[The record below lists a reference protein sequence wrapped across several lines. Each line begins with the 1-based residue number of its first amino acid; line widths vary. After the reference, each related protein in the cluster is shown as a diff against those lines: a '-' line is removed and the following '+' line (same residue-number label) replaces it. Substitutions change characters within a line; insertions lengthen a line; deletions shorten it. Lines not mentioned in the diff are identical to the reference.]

1 MSSPKILV
9 AEDILCGPGCPHEVE
24 TRLIDGKLLKVY
36 KNLVPT
42 LRDFWVSAVEK
53 NGDKTYIV
61 FDSERLTYRQVFDR
75 SVRTAGVF
83 YTVYGIRKGDRV
95 AVCSRNVSEYLII
108 FWATHLL
115 GAVPA
120 LVNAWLPLEPL
131 TFCIVHTQPRLL
143 IVDAERAEVLAPAVD
158 KTCAEAG
165 IAAVL
170 VLHPKRIPR
179 GMENYYTAIDEYDG
193 SYKDIFKDY
202 PIISPEDNAVIM
214 FTSGTTGLPKGVLST
229 QRQFLTNTLN
239 TIVGG
244 RRALLRRGGSLPDL
258 AALAQEPQK
267 GALISVPLFHVSG
280 TTSYSVI
287 FSFSYISFISPY
299 ADACYDVGHENHSHD
314 EVLGTPPVVVCMS
327 YHYLTWRN
335 RLIKEEN
342 VGVAGGVPAMVSDLM
357 DSSLV
362 GYPLDGLFFGGSPA
376 PEILSSRAREVF
388 PAAELSQGYG
398 LTETNSIS
406 VAIAGEDY
414 MTRPGSTGLPSPVN
428 EVAIVDNGVK
438 LPRGQT
444 GEVWLRGPNVMKGY
458 WRDPVATNS
467 VLTTDGWLKS
477 GDLGVQD
484 EEGFLYIKDRIK
496 DIIIRGGE
504 SISSISIENALY
516 NDSRIA
522 EAAAI
527 GLPDTRLGELVAAV
541 VSAKPAFKGKVMEE
555 QLLALARKT
564 LPRFAI
570 PVMILVL
577 ETPFEL
583 TPSGKIVKG
592 NLRALAQREWEKR
605 NGLATWAQSRL

>member
-1 MSSPKILV
+1 MSWTPKRSLAE

-24 TRLIDGKLLKVY
+24 TRLIDGKVLKVY
-36 KNLVPT
+36 KNLAPT

-53 NGDKTYIV
+53 NADKTYIV
-61 FDSERLTYRQVFDR
+61 FGSERLTYRQVFDR
-75 SVRTAGVF
+75 SVRTAGIF

-95 AVCSRNVSEYLII
+95 ALCSRNVSEYLMI
-108 FWATHLL
+108 FWAAHLL
-115 GAVPA
+115 GAIPV

-143 IVDAERAEVLAPAVD
+143 IVDAERTAVLAPAVD

-170 VLHPKRIPR
+170 VLHPNRIPA
-179 GMENYYTAIDEYDG
+179 GMESYHTAIDKYDG

-202 PIISPEDNAVIM
+202 PMISPEDNAAIM

-244 RRALLRRGGSLPDL
+244 RRALLRRGGSLPDP
-258 AALAQEPQK
+258 AALAQAPQK

-280 TTSYSVI
+280 TTSYSMLATMSGMKI
-287 FSFSYISFISPY
+287 
-299 ADACYDVGHENHSHD
+299 
-314 EVLGTPPVVVCMS
+314 VLMTKWIPEEGA
-327 YHYLTWRN
+327 

-376 PEILSSRAREVF
+376 PEILSSRAREIF
-388 PAAELSQGYG
+388 PGAELSQGYG

-428 EVAIVDNGVK
+428 EVAIIDNGIK
-438 LPRGQT
+438 LPRGQI

-477 GDLGVQD
+477 GDLGMQD
-484 EEGFLYIKDRIK
+484 EDGFLYIKDRIK

-504 SISSISIENALY
+504 SISSISIEHALY

-522 EAAAI
+522 EVAAI

-541 VSAKPAFKGKVMEE
+541 VSVKPAFKGKVMEE
-555 QLLALARKT
+555 QLLSLARKT

-592 NLRALAQREWEKR
+592 NLRALARREWEKR
-605 NGLATWAQSRL
+605 NRLAIWAQSRL

>member
-1 MSSPKILV
+1 MAYPCPILRTREYSRRRGR
-9 AEDILCGPGCPHEVE
+9 AHIQRGPGHRASEDILCGPGCPHEVE

-36 KNLVPT
+36 KNLAPT

-61 FDSERLTYRQVFDR
+61 FGRERLTYHQAFDR

-95 AVCSRNVSEYLII
+95 ALCSRNVSEYLII
-108 FWATHLL
+108 FWAAHLL
-115 GAVPA
+115 GSVP
-120 LVNAWLPLEPL
+120 VPINAWLPLEPL

-170 VLHPKRIPR
+170 VLHPKRIPQ
-179 GMENYYTAIDEYDG
+179 GMESYHTAIDKYDG

-202 PIISPEDNAVIM
+202 PIISPEDNASIM

-244 RRALLRRGGSLPDL
+244 QRALLRRGGSLPDP

-280 TTSYSVI
+280 TTSYSML
-287 FSFSYISFISPY
+287 
-299 ADACYDVGHENHSHD
+299 A
-314 EVLGTPPVVVCMS
+314 TMS
-327 YHYLTWRN
+327 GMKIILMTKW
-335 RLIKEEN
+335 IPEE
-342 VGVAGGVPAMVSDLM
+342 GYVPAMVSDLM

-406 VAIAGEDY
+406 VAIAVEDY
-414 MTRPGSTGLPSPVN
+414 MTRPASTGLPSPVN
-428 EVAIVDNGVK
+428 EVAIVDNGIK
-438 LPRGQT
+438 LPRGQI
-444 GEVWLRGPNVMKGY
+444 GEVWLRGPNAMKGY

-477 GDLGVQD
+477 GDLGMQD
-484 EEGFLYIKDRIK
+484 EDGFLYIKDRIK

-522 EAAAI
+522 EVAAI

-541 VSAKPAFKGKVMEE
+541 VSVKPAFKGKVLEE

-570 PVMILVL
+570 PVMILIL

-592 NLRALAQREWEKR
+592 NLRALAQREWAKR

>member
-1 MSSPKILV
+1 MSWTPKRSL
-9 AEDILCGPGCPHEVE
+9 AETEDILCGPGCPHEVE

-36 KNLVPT
+36 KNLAPT
-42 LRDFWVSAVEK
+42 LRAFWMSAVEK
-53 NGDKTYIV
+53 NGDKDYIV
-61 FDSERLTYRQVFDR
+61 FEGERYTYRQVFDR
-75 SVRTAGVF
+75 SVRTAGIF
-83 YTVYGIRKGDRV
+83 YTVYGVRKGDRV
-95 AVCSRNVSEYLII
+95 AVCSRNVSEYLVI
-108 FWATHLL
+108 FWAIHLL
-115 GAVPA
+115 GAVPV

-131 TFCIVHTQPRLL
+131 TFCLVHTQPRLL
-143 IVDAERAEVLAPAVD
+143 VVDAERADVLAPAID

-170 VLHPKRIPR
+170 VLHPKVIPP
-179 GMENYYTAIDEYDG
+179 GMENYHDAVDG
-193 SYKDIFKDY
+193 YLGPYKDIFTNY
-202 PIISPEDNAVIM
+202 PEISPEDNAAIM

-244 RRALLRRGGSLPDL
+244 RRALLRRGGNLPDP
-258 AALAQEPQK
+258 AAPAKGPQK
-267 GALISVPLFHVSG
+267 GALIAVPLFHVTG
-280 TTSYSVI
+280 TTSYTML
-287 FSFSYISFISPY
+287 
-299 ADACYDVGHENHSHD
+299 A
-314 EVLGTPPVVVCMS
+314 TMS
-327 YHYLTWRN
+327 GMKIILMTKWIPEEGA
-335 RLIKEEN
+335 RLIREEN

-362 GYPLDGLFFGGSPA
+362 GYSLDGLFFGGSPA
-376 PEILSSRAREVF
+376 PEVLSSRAREVF
-388 PAAELSQGYG
+388 PTAELSQGYG

-428 EVAIVDNGVK
+428 EVAIVLDGIR

-477 GDLGVQD
+477 GDLGMQD
-484 EEGFLYIKDRIK
+484 QDGFLYIKDRIK

-504 SISSISIENALY
+504 SISSISIENGLY
-516 NDSRIA
+516 NDPRLA
-522 EAAAI
+522 EVAAV
-527 GLPDTRLGELVAAV
+527 GLPDPRLGELVTAV
-541 VSAKPAFKGKVMEE
+541 VSVKPAFKGKVTEE
-555 QLLALARKT
+555 SVLALARKN

-570 PVMILVL
+570 PVMVLVL

-583 TPSGKIVKG
+583 TPSGKIIKG
-592 NLRALAQREWEKR
+592 SLRSLALQEWKKR
-605 NGLATWAQSRL
+605 NGVASGVQSRL

>member
-1 MSSPKILV
+1 MSWTLKCSLAE

-36 KNLVPT
+36 KNLAPT

-61 FDSERLTYRQVFDR
+61 FGSERLTYRQVFDR
-75 SVRTAGVF
+75 SVRTAGIF

-179 GMENYYTAIDEYDG
+179 GMESYHTAIDKYDG

-202 PIISPEDNAVIM
+202 PTISPEDNAVIM

-244 RRALLRRGGSLPDL
+244 RRALLRRGGNLPDP

-287 FSFSYISFISPY
+287 FSFSYISFISPGFLKK
-299 ADACYDVGHENHSHD
+299 ASA
-314 EVLGTPPVVVCMS
+314 
-327 YHYLTWRN
+327 

-414 MTRPGSTGLPSPVN
+414 VTRPGSTGLPSPVN
-428 EVAIVDNGVK
+428 EVAIVDNGIK

-477 GDLGVQD
+477 GDLGMQD
-484 EEGFLYIKDRIK
+484 EDGFLYIKDRIK

-522 EAAAI
+522 EVAAI

-541 VSAKPAFKGKVMEE
+541 VSVKPAFKGKVMEE

-570 PVMILVL
+570 PVMVLVL

-605 NGLATWAQSRL
+605 NGLVTWAQSRL

>member
-1 MSSPKILV
+1 MSWTPNRSLAE

-36 KNLVPT
+36 KNLAPT

-53 NGDKTYIV
+53 NADKTYIV
-61 FDSERLTYRQVFDR
+61 FGSERLTYRQVFDH
-75 SVRTAGVF
+75 SVRTAGIF

-95 AVCSRNVSEYLII
+95 ALCSRNISEYLTI
-108 FWATHLL
+108 FWAAHLL
-115 GAVPA
+115 GAVPV

-179 GMENYYTAIDEYDG
+179 GMENYHTAIDKYDG
-193 SYKDIFKDY
+193 TYKDIFKDY
-202 PIISPEDNAVIM
+202 PTISPEDNAAIM

-244 RRALLRRGGSLPDL
+244 RRALLRRGGSLPDP

-280 TTSYSVI
+280 TTSYSMLATMSGMKI
-287 FSFSYISFISPY
+287 
-299 ADACYDVGHENHSHD
+299 
-314 EVLGTPPVVVCMS
+314 VLMTKWIPEEAA
-327 YHYLTWRN
+327 

-388 PAAELSQGYG
+388 PGAELSQGYG

-414 MTRPGSTGLPSPVN
+414 MTRPASTGLPSPVN
-428 EVAIVDNGVK
+428 EVAIVDNGIK

-477 GDLGVQD
+477 GDLGMQD
-484 EEGFLYIKDRIK
+484 EDGFLYIKDRIK

-504 SISSISIENALY
+504 SISSISIENVLY
-516 NDSRIA
+516 NDPRIA
-522 EAAAI
+522 EVAAI

-541 VSAKPAFKGKVMEE
+541 VSVKPEFKGKVMEE
-555 QLLALARKT
+555 QLLALSRKT
-564 LPRFAI
+564 LPIFAI
-570 PVMILVL
+570 PIMILVL

-605 NGLATWAQSRL
+605 NGLAICAQSRL